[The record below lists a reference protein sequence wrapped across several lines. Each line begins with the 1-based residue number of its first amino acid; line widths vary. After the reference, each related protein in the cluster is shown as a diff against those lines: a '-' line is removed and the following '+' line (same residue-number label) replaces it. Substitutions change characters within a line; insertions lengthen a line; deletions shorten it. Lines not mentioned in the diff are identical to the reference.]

1 MERRIKVKEAL
12 ALAASRVDI
21 ATRGELAELLW
32 PGSDP
37 VTARTN
43 LNNLING
50 RVKRFTAETVSVIC
64 RYCDC
69 SPDFLFEI

>member
-1 MERRIKVKEAL
+1 MARMRIKEAL
-12 ALAASRVDI
+12 ALAASRGDI
-21 ATRGELAELLW
+21 ASRDELAELLW
-32 PGSDP
+32 PESNP
-37 VTARTN
+37 TTRRTN
-43 LNNLING
+43 LNNLMNG

>member
-12 ALAASRVDI
+12 ALAVSMGKKAD
-21 ATRGELAELLW
+21 AAGLAELLW

-50 RVKRFTAETVSVIC
+50 RVKRFTADMVSVIC
-64 RYCDC
+64 RYCNC
-69 SPDFLFEI
+69 SPDFLFDV

>member
-1 MERRIKVKEAL
+1 MARMRIKEAL
-12 ALAASRVDI
+12 ALAVSTGKEVD
-21 ATRGELAELLW
+21 AAGLAELLW
-32 PGSDP
+32 PDSNP
-37 VTARTN
+37 TTRRTN
-43 LNNLING
+43 LNNLMNG